1 MLDAI
6 RKQIVAWGIRFIFK
20 KIPVNWMDKFQV
32 REFMTVN
39 RDLFVFIVQQ
49 TNLGIENGFRSMFD
63 QVLSN
68 TILFDVFFDGLNQ
81 LWTNPR
87 SLVDI
92 SGGQVMPIKMDNS
105 QTNQQTIRE
114 RIRAKIQQRRSSNV
128 SRRAED
134 TMEIVQA
141 ESPGS
146 VLAIIVVLAQIANIA
161 AIIVRFRQNS

>member
-6 RKQIVAWGIRFIFK
+6 RRQIVAWGIRFIFK

-49 TNLGIENGFRSMFD
+49 TNLGIEKGFKSMFD

-92 SGGQVMPIKMDNS
+92 NGGTITPIRMDDS
-105 QTNQQTIRE
+105 QINQQTIRE
-114 RIRAKIQQRRSSNV
+114 RIRAKIQQRRNPDV
-128 SRRAED
+128 ARNAAEAL
-134 TMEIVQA
+134 EVVQA
-141 ESPGS
+141 ESPTS